1 MRLIGIPVQEIKEI
15 YEDRLTLQEALS
27 RRLDEIEKEERTLKE
42 TKLTCQKALKS
53 KLDIT
58 SIDQLE
64 IEEEKRRVAGTSG
77 NSFERGYCTE
87 EIKQG

>member
-42 TKLTCQKALKS
+42 TKLTC
-53 KLDIT
+53 
-58 SIDQLE
+58 
-64 IEEEKRRVAGTSG
+64 
-77 NSFERGYCTE
+77 
-87 EIKQG
+87 